1 LLLSRSLFL
10 ENNTANV
17 FPINIQWTGTP
28 PRHPDVISWKDLVSL
43 GKDKSEDLLAER
55 QKQLAI
61 NQVSI
66 SSTFYAQRF
75 CQYFG
80 AKKLQHQT

>member
-1 LLLSRSLFL
+1 
-10 ENNTANV
+10 
-17 FPINIQWTGTP
+17 
-28 PRHPDVISWKDLVSL
+28 VISWKDLVSL

-66 SSTFYAQRF
+66 LPIFYEQLF
-75 CQYFG
+75 CAKVFFTAFLCYQSGFVIFG
-80 AKKLQHQT
+80 KSILEQKLCVKCW